1 MVGRLNNKVFIVTG
15 GTKGI
20 GFSTAEMFLKEGAS
34 GIITGRGIEA
44 GQSAVA
50 QLAKVAGEEH
60 IKFIQH
66 DSSNEEGWISLF
78 KKANEIFGQV
88 SILVNN
94 AGIAARGD
102 IESTTLEEWRK
113 IQSVNLDGVFLGT
126 HYGVINMKGQKDASI
141 INMSSIEGLVGEPQL
156 LAYNA
161 SKGGVR
167 LMTKSA
173 ALHCALNDLNV
184 RINTV
189 HPGYITTPMVE
200 NSPGLAEYQSSRTQ
214 TPMGHLGEPEDIAN
228 MCVFLGSEESKFAT
242 GAEFIVDG
250 GYTAK

>member
-1 MVGRLNNKVFIVTG
+1 MANRLKNKVFIVTG

-20 GFSTAEMFLKEGAS
+20 GLATARMFLQEGAR
-34 GIITGRGIEA
+34 GVITGRGAEA
-44 GQSAVA
+44 GQNATAELS
-50 QLAKVAGEEH
+50 KIAGADN
-60 IKFIQH
+60 ILFVQH
-66 DSSNEEGWISLF
+66 DSADEQGWVDLF
-78 KKANEIFGQV
+78 KRVADQFGQV

-94 AGIAARGD
+94 AGIALEGN
-102 IESTTLEEWRK
+102 IETSTFADFKRV
-113 IQSVNLDGVFLGT
+113 QDVNLNGVFLGT
-126 HYGVINMKGQKDASI
+126 HYGVLNMKGQTDASI
-141 INMSSIEGLVGEPQL
+141 INMSSIEGLVGEPNL

-167 LMTKSA
+167 MLSKSA

-189 HPGYITTPMVE
+189 HPGYIRTPMVE
-200 NSPGLAEYQSSRTQ
+200 NAPGLAAYQASRTQ

-228 MCVFLGSEESKFAT
+228 MCVFLGSAEAKFAT

>member
-1 MVGRLNNKVFIVTG
+1 MTDRLMGKVFIVTG
-15 GTKGI
+15 GSKGI
-20 GFSTAEMFLKEGAS
+20 GFSTAKRFLEEGAK
-34 GIITGRGIEA
+34 GIITGRGVPAGEEA
-44 GQSAVA
+44 AEA
-50 QLAKVAGEEH
+50 LAKVAGADH
-60 IKFIQH
+60 ISFVQH
-66 DSSNEEGWISLF
+66 DSSDEQGWIDLF
-78 KKANEIFGQV
+78 KNAEAQYGQI

-94 AGIAARGD
+94 AGIALNGN
-102 IESTTLEEWRK
+102 IETVTFEDWRK
-113 IQSVNLDGVFLGT
+113 IQAVNLDGVFLGT
-126 HYGVINMKGQKDASI
+126 HYGVLNMKGQKDASI
-141 INMSSIEGLVGEPQL
+141 INMSSIEGLVGEPNL

-189 HPGYITTPMVE
+189 HPGYIRTPMVE
-200 NSPGLAEYQSSRTQ
+200 NAPGLAEYQASRAQ
-214 TPMGHLGEPEDIAN
+214 TPMGHLGDPDDIAN
-228 MCVFLGSEESKFAT
+228 MCVFLGSEEAKFAT